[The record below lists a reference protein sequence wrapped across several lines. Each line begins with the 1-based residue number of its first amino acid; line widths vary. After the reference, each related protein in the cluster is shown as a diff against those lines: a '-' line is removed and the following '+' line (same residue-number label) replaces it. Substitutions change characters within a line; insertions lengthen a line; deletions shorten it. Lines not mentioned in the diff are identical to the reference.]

1 MLMWQ
6 MQESSNWVLEPDSDI
21 SAETL
26 TDTKADLSKTEE
38 HVDVTAVLAGSAL
51 LILYQENV
59 DDSTTIVDIS
69 IDFPP
74 GTEGGRRQCNA
85 TFGGWQHTSCN
96 CNDR

>member
-1 MLMWQ
+1 MYHPVGTAALGEVLDARLRVHGVQVFMLMWQ

-59 DDSTTIVDIS
+59 DDSTTIVSTRD
-69 IDFPP
+69 
-74 GTEGGRRQCNA
+74 
-85 TFGGWQHTSCN
+85 
-96 CNDR
+96 